1 MLKEKFKKFRELAGL
16 SQQEVAT
23 KAGLSWSLI
32 VLVGDGEAIQV
43 AGSIEPPAVGTIVIP

>member
-32 VLVGDGEAIQV
+32 VLVGDGEAVQV
-43 AGSIEPPAVGTIVIP
+43 VGLMNPQPSVL

>member
-32 VLVGDGEAIQV
+32 VLVGDGEAIK
-43 AGSIEPPAVGTIVIP
+43 S